1 MVHKYDG
8 GGKLPQ
14 MSKIL
19 SVNFS
24 EHNVHGTDD
33 GDNVSQHVVL
43 ANVVH
48 EGKVEEAGGLDLAPV
63 RLATSVGDKVDA
75 KFTLW
80 CLNGCVSGSS
90 RYLKENNAGSA
101 NYRVCNSS

>member
-1 MVHKYDG
+1 
-8 GGKLPQ
+8 

-24 EHNVHGTDD
+24 EHNIHGTND

-63 RLATSVGDKVDA
+63 RLGASVRDKVDS
-75 KFTLW
+75 KFTLR
-80 CLNGCVSGSS
+80 CLNSCVGGSS